1 MKWRGL
7 LIYLAESNVRH
18 LTDAAT
24 VHPIRHLKFLLSFH
38 YYRSIDLDK
47 EFSSYSPRLMADS
60 GAFSAKTVGAA
71 IDISSY
77 AAWVKKWE
85 HLFDSYANLDV
96 IGNAQATLDNQHRLE
111 DMGLRPMPVFHV
123 NEPWEYLEH
132 YLENYDYIA
141 LGGLVGVVHAKGMMP
156 WLIKAFQMLRPSQY
170 YHGFGLTS
178 WELLA
183 SLPWGSVDSSSWGA
197 GYRYGRIPMF
207 STRLCKFVYV
217 TLGDT
222 SSCFQWRHL
231 FALHGFDWKDFA
243 DRSRYDRRKV
253 IKVSANAYLKAEAW
267 LTKRHN
273 QAVPIYLADLGQH
286 DLPNVKGIALHV

>member
-1 MKWRGL
+1 MRWKDLR
-7 LIYLAESNVRH
+7 IYLVDGTVQRLQAAAESNSTSPLR
-18 LTDAAT
+18 
-24 VHPIRHLKFLLSFH
+24 FLLSFH
-38 YYRSIDLDK
+38 YYRSTDLDK
-47 EFSSYSPRLMADS
+47 EFGGYSPRLMADS

-170 YHGFGLTS
+170 YHGFGITS

-197 GYRYGRIPMF
+197 GYRYGRMPMF

-273 QAVPIYLADLGQH
+273 QAVPI
-286 DLPNVKGIALHV
+286 